1 MIEFHVRAKQGVKLL
16 MGRQVFLQF
25 LTFGGGVILARIL
38 NPTHFGLYV
47 IATSLVTTFAMFG
60 DFGLA
65 PSFIQRKK
73 ELTDHDLRVG
83 FTLQQIITTVVVVGL
98 FAAAPALTRLYP
110 KAPPETVWLVRTLA
124 FNLYLTSWRTMSALQ
139 MERQMRYDRLA
150 WIEVIETLSY
160 QSLTVGLAIAGYGVW
175 SFVWAT
181 LARGVLGT
189 LLVFLASPWRVR
201 LAFDGEIARE
211 ILRFGIPFQL
221 QNIATQAC
229 GWIIPF
235 LVGTLIGPQAV
246 GYLMW
251 ATSNGRKPLVLVDN
265 MIRVA
270 FPHFSRIQD
279 DRAEVE
285 RTLTRYLTFSLIA
298 STLWFAVI
306 AVAGEPLV
314 TWIYTDK
321 WAPASTALKI
331 AAALLSF
338 DIISC
343 FVTVTLNSLN
353 LVRFGTRILVLRA
366 FVYNALS
373 IPLVLVMGFNG
384 VALGYLLG
392 CILIVPCL
400 FQGLGSGALKRVLGP
415 TAWILVPTT
424 VSTGIGWLALQVRLP
439 VGAHAILLVAVTTFV
454 YLAAAW
460 LCAPLWLTA
469 GLRSNLHRPRF
480 AAAGTAK
487 PPLG

>member
-1 MIEFHVRAKQGVKLL
+1 MTDFNVRAKQGIKLL
-16 MGRQVFLQF
+16 IGRQVFLQV
-25 LTFGGGVILARIL
+25 LTFGGGVVLARVL
-38 NPTHFGLYV
+38 SPTHFGLYV
-47 IATSLVTTFAMFG
+47 IATSLVGTFAIFG

-65 PSFIQRKK
+65 PSFIQRKQ

-83 FTLQQIITTVVVVGL
+83 FTLQQIVTTAVVVSL

-110 KAPPETVWLVRTLA
+110 KAPAETVWLVRTLA

-150 WIEVIETLSY
+150 WIEVVETLSY
-160 QSLTVGLAIAGYGVW
+160 QGLTVGLAVAGYGVW

-189 LLVFLASPWRVR
+189 LLVFLAAPWRVR
-201 LAFDGEIARE
+201 LAFDRQISRE
-211 ILRFGIPFQL
+211 ILRFGLPFQL

-235 LVGTLIGPQAV
+235 LVGPLIGPQAV

-251 ATSNGRKPLVLVDN
+251 ATSNGRKPLVIVDN
-265 MIRVA
+265 VIRVA

-285 RTLTRYLTFSLIA
+285 RTLTRYLTFLLLA
-298 STLWFAVI
+298 SSFWFAVI
-306 AVAGEPLV
+306 MVAGGPLV

-321 WAPASTALKI
+321 WMPAATALKL

-343 FVTVTLNSLN
+343 FVIVTLNSLN
-353 LVRFGTRILVLRA
+353 LVRFGTRTLVLRA

-392 CILIVPCL
+392 CIVIVPCL
-400 FQGLGSGALKRVLGP
+400 FQGLGRGALTRILAP
-415 TAWILVPTT
+415 AAWILVPTA
-424 VSTGIGWLALQVRLP
+424 VSTGVGCLALQIWLP
-439 VGAHAILLVAVTTFV
+439 VGAQAVLLVAVTTFV

-460 LCAPLWLTA
+460 LCAPSWVTA
-469 GLRSNLHRPRF
+469 GLRNKLHRPRF
-480 AAAGTAK
+480 ATAGAAK